1 MQSFTSRQNG
11 PGWQGAGVGPARGKS
26 RKAFNIWDAL
36 GLDGIRHHE
45 SQQSTSQ
52 HGFDILCF
60 LAFLDDLSIFSL
72 LYCREEALS
81 EGDNKY

>member
-45 SQQSTSQ
+45 SQ
-52 HGFDILCF
+52 HPHLNMALIFCF

-72 LYCREEALS
+72 LYYREEALS